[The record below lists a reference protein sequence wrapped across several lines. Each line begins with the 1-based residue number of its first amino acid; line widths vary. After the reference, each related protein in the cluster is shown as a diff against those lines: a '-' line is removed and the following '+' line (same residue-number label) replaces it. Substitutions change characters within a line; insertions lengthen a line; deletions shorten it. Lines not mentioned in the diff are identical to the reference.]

1 MVYAASDGRS
11 PPTRDMHRLPRA
23 RSINEHGLTADATMP
38 PKRPNIVFAFADDW
52 GRYASAYA
60 PHEWGSAN
68 HSLNELISTPH
79 FDRSR

>member
-1 MVYAASDGRS
+1 
-11 PPTRDMHRLPRA
+11 
-23 RSINEHGLTADATMP
+23 MP

-60 PHEWGSAN
+60 PHESQGSAN

-79 FDRSR
+79 FDRSRFLAMGRRVIQAPLSIFHMDNH